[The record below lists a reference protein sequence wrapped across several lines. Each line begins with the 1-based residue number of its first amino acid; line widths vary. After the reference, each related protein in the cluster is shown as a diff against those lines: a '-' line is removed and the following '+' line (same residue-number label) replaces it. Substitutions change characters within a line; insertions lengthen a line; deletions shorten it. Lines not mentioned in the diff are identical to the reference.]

1 MGSAAVTR
9 THASQS
15 PRGHH
20 GMRSLPLLSLVVL
33 SVLHVLLILIG
44 VTHAAV
50 ERQGEGV
57 LLGQWADAT
66 STYFGTTATP
76 FVLENGTTVYLPAP
90 PLRVLTLVDWQNQRH
105 TEFLSSWPNQS
116 SLTLW
121 ANRNTAISYASRII
135 SSDLVYR
142 AACAMAADLLGI
154 GELDIVVQASN
165 GSIWVLN
172 HSSVASTSSSSS
184 KSAFEP
190 IFVINA
196 DAAAASVTT
205 TVTATSDVS
214 MQFKVPNAP
223 QLAVVP
229 DVLCDLAN
237 PHAAQ
242 TAMAFV
248 NADDQLVLLSRTTNA
263 TMASTVQ
270 WPPHYVAR
278 VLVDEHSNTTQRAV
292 LPLSVALA
300 DVNEDCAAELLY
312 AVRDTQEHRYEVH
325 MLSQSGLSVPAASS
339 LLLLQLAEDAGERYG
354 ETFTLADVN
363 GDGLPELLLSVQ
375 LANATSSCTAADTAD
390 VPEPC
395 TPYHAIRV
403 FYPIR
408 ASGVSGAPSCGLSA
422 SSDERHLTY
431 TFAQSELLA
440 LTAEWC
446 GVADWIEGNQPT
458 AGGSF
463 PLYMPSYPSAPL
475 VLRPGDYNRDRLV
488 DLIIPSSFGP
498 LVLTS
503 RAVSGA
509 RSMVCTPLDASAGV
523 SAVKQATKNSKLTS
537 SSTAYREAYRTA
549 TPFFGT
555 LAQLGRLEVVLT
567 HHRQYSSTVTSRT
580 AVVTAADFTRSAMQV
595 YQNGAVPS
603 RSYFLSASAITA
615 AAHGAACVGATHHMT
630 WQDIHMRS
638 HWATV
643 TQLERTQG
651 HALLPSQVLVGLDE
665 TFSYVHDY
673 TVGLRV
679 TQRTS
684 DVESTSH
691 ENKSSMTE
699 LMQTV
704 QRKEWPSYLVP
715 NAAVFAQL
723 TPIDKPHEWSLEM
736 YLPTS
741 TYRVL
746 LVTALAVALVA
757 IGLPVVWLRCGEM
770 RRDYNDRAALGR
782 KLHLPRAL
790 KLPRF
795 PYHGGTNGP
804 FSLLPLLSVHYI
816 AERHNAAS
824 MGHLDQWR
832 SRQKIGMGK
841 GARCCVICSNQKALI
856 RKYELNVCR
865 QCFRENAEHIGFT
878 KLR

>member
-9 THASQS
+9 THASRR
-15 PRGHH
+15 PRGDH
-20 GMRSLPLLSLVVL
+20 GVRSPPLLSLVRL
-33 SVLHVLLILIG
+33 SVL
-44 VTHAAV
+44 
-50 ERQGEGV
+50 GV
-57 LLGQWADAT
+57 LLTLIGAAHATAERQEEGALLGHWTDAT
-66 STYFGTTATP
+66 STYFGTAATP
-76 FVLENGTTVYLPAP
+76 FILENGTTVYLQAP

-121 ANRNTAISYASRII
+121 ANHNTAISYASRII

-142 AACAMAADLLGI
+142 AAWSTGPLPAKTASGSTLGDTELKVVSAMAADLLGI
-154 GELDIVVQASN
+154 GELDLVVQASD

-172 HSSVASTSSSSS
+172 HSSVASASSSSS
-184 KSAFEP
+184 ESAFEP
-190 IFVINA
+190 IFVVNA
-196 DAAAASVTT
+196 DVAAASVPN
-205 TVTATSDVS
+205 TVTAASNVS
-214 MQFKVPNAP
+214 MQFKMPNAP

-242 TAMAFV
+242 TALAFV
-248 NADDQLVLLSRTTNA
+248 NTDDQLVLLSRTTNT
-263 TMASTVQ
+263 TMASTLE

-278 VLVDEHSNTTQRAV
+278 VLVDEHSITTQRAV
-292 LPLSVALA
+292 LPLSIALA

-312 AVRDTQEHRYEVH
+312 AVRDTQEQRYEVH
-325 MLSQSGLSVPAASS
+325 MISQSRLSVPAATSSAAASSSALS
-339 LLLLQLAEDAGERYG
+339 LLLLELAEDAGERYG
-354 ETFTLADVN
+354 ETFTLADMN

-390 VPEPC
+390 VTEPC

-408 ASGVSGAPSCGLSA
+408 ASGVSGAPLCGLSA

-431 TFAQSELLA
+431 TVAQSELLA

-446 GVADWIEGNQPT
+446 GVADWIEGDPST

-503 RAVSGA
+503 RGASGA

-523 SAVKQATKNSKLTS
+523 SAVKQAMKTSKLTS
-537 SSTAYREAYRTA
+537 PSTASREAYRTA

-567 HHRQYSSTVTSRT
+567 HHRRYSSTVASKT
-580 AVVTAADFTRSAMQV
+580 AVMTAADVTRSAMQV

-603 RSYFLSASAITA
+603 RSYFLSVSAITA
-615 AAHGAACVGATHHMT
+615 AAHGAACVGATHHMM

-651 HALLPSQVLVGLDE
+651 HALLPSQVLVGLGE

-684 DVESTSH
+684 AVQSTSH
-691 ENKSSMTE
+691 GSRLSVTE
-699 LMQTV
+699 LTQAV

-723 TPIDKPHEWSLEM
+723 TPIDKPYEWSLEM

-746 LVTALAVALVA
+746 LVTALTVALVA
-757 IGLPVVWLRCGEM
+757 IGLPIVWLRCGEM
-770 RRDYNDRAALGR
+770 RRDYNEWR
-782 KLHLPRAL
+782 
-790 KLPRF
+790 
-795 PYHGGTNGP
+795 T
-804 FSLLPLLSVHYI
+804 PL
-816 AERHNAAS
+816 
-824 MGHLDQWR
+824 
-832 SRQKIGMGK
+832 
-841 GARCCVICSNQKALI
+841 
-856 RKYELNVCR
+856 
-865 QCFRENAEHIGFT
+865 
-878 KLR
+878 